1 MKKVL
6 SLVVTLSMLLLC
18 ACASADTNY
27 IGDWY
32 ADLFGTELKLTLNA
46 DGTYINSGDNAEGG
60 VWEADA
66 SGIICDKGTADELP
80 LAYDAQSNTL
90 TGDVSGVA
98 LVFSRRTGPEA
109 YNGQWA
115 ATLLRLGEIEAA
127 PRDVEF
133 EVRMTV
139 EDGLVCMSLCFGEEA
154 VTLNIQ
160 PQFEGSAMILP
171 LDMADGSASYT
182 VPCQLLEDG
191 TMTVTFPADL
201 FGEEAIF
208 VLETV

>member
-32 ADLFGTELKLTLNA
+32 ADLFGRELKLTLNA

-98 LVFSRRTGPEA
+98 LVFGRRTGPEA

>member
-6 SLVVTLSMLLLC
+6 SLVLALSMLLLC

-27 IGDWY
+27 LGDWY

-60 VWEADA
+60 TWESDA

-80 LAYDAQSNTL
+80 LAYDAKANTL

-115 ATLLRLGEIEAA
+115 ATLLRLGEIEVA
-127 PRDVEF
+127 PKDVDY
-133 EVRMTV
+133 EVLMTV
-139 EDGLVCMSLCFGEEA
+139 EDGLVVMSLNFGEET

-160 PQFEGSAMILP
+160 PQFEDGAMILP

-191 TMTVTFPADL
+191 VMTVTFPADL

-208 VLETV
+208 VLETL

>member
-6 SLVVTLSMLLLC
+6 SLVLALFVILLC

-46 DGTYINSGDNAEGG
+46 DGTYINSGDNVEGG
-60 VWEADA
+60 TWEANA

-80 LAYDAQSNTL
+80 LAYDAKANTL

-115 ATLLRLGEIEAA
+115 ATLLRLGEIEVA

-133 EVRMTV
+133 EVLMTV
-139 EDGLVCMSLCFGEEA
+139 EDGAVSMTVCFGEET

-160 PQFEGSAMILP
+160 PRFEDGAMILP
-171 LDMADGSASYT
+171 LDMEDGSASYT
-182 VPCQLLEDG
+182 VPCQRLEDG

-208 VLETV
+208 VMETL